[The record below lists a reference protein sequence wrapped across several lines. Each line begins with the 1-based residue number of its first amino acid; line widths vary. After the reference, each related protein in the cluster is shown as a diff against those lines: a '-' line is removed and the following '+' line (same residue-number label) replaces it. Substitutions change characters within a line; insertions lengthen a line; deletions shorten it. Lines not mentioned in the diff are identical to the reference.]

1 MAKRRLT
8 IDVPEYYSEATKQ
21 FMKRVTKAL
30 NDNGELTPMMYGVVG
45 MLRDCYETYQKATRS
60 IMEDDEVILQTL
72 KGDKVSHPA
81 VKLQLQANQ
90 QVLALMKELGLTT
103 RSRKVIDKVGGGE
116 ADQLSLFDE
125 LA

>member
-8 IDVPEYYSEATKQ
+8 VTVPDYYSEATKQ
-21 FMKRVTKAL
+21 FMKQVVKAL
-30 NDNGELTPMMYGVVG
+30 NDNGELTTMTFGVVG

-125 LA
+125 LG